1 MILAA
6 GLGTRLRPLT
16 DHTPKALLDVGGV
29 PIIERVARRLIAA
42 GADRLIIN
50 TAHLAQQ
57 IEDYVRARD
66 GFGVE
71 AVFSREDPGPLET
84 GGALLAARAHFR
96 GDAPFFLH
104 NADILSDVPLG
115 DMYAAHGADGDPLA
129 TLAVLDRPTT
139 RRLLF
144 DDAGLLGRTDEGKG
158 LDLRVRAPVGEVRA
172 LPFAGIH
179 VLSPRIFALLTERGA
194 FSILDPY
201 LRLAGAGERIRPYRV
216 DGHTWIDIGKPEQLQ
231 QARNTFDKP
240 DAGPLLAR
248 PGGLDDGADQDATGR
263 TR

>member
-57 IEDYVRARD
+57 IEDYVRAAD

-71 AVFSREDPGPLET
+71 AIFSREDPGPQET
-84 GGALLAARAHFR
+84 GGALLAAAAHFR
-96 GDAPFFLH
+96 KDAPFFLH
-104 NADILSDVPLG
+104 NADILSDIPLEG
-115 DMYAAHGADGDPLA
+115 MYAAHRGAGDPLA
-129 TLAVLDRPTT
+129 TVAVLDRPTS
-139 RRLLF
+139 RKLLF

-158 LDLRVRAPVGEVRA
+158 LDLRVRPPAGEVRA
-172 LPFAGIH
+172 IPFAGIH
-179 VLSPRIFALLTERGA
+179 VISPRIFGLLTERGA

-201 LRLAGAGERIRPYRV
+201 LRLAAAGERILPFRV
-216 DGHTWIDIGKPEQLQ
+216 DGHTWIDIGRPEQLE
-231 QARNTFDKP
+231 QARRSF
-240 DAGPLLAR
+240 G
-248 PGGLDDGADQDATGR
+248 
-263 TR
+263 

>member
-29 PIIERVARRLIAA
+29 PILERVARRLIAA

-50 TAHLAQQ
+50 TAHLAEQ
-57 IEDYVRARD
+57 IEAFVRARD

-71 AVFSREDPGPLET
+71 AILSREEPGPLET
-84 GGALLAARAHFR
+84 GGALLAARPHFR
-96 GDAPFFLH
+96 ADAPFFLH

-115 DMYAAHGADGDPLA
+115 EMYAAHLAAGDPLA
-129 TLAVLDRPTT
+129 TLAVLDRPTA

-144 DDAGLLGRTDEGKG
+144 DDEGLLGRTDDGKG
-158 LDLRVRAPVGEVRA
+158 LDLRVRPLVGEVRA

-179 VLSPRIFALLTERGA
+179 VISPRIFDRLTERGA

-201 LRLAGAGERIRPYRV
+201 LRLAAEGQLILPFRV
-216 DGHTWIDIGKPEQLQ
+216 DGCTWIDIGRPAQLED
-231 QARNTFDKP
+231 ARRRFP
-240 DAGPLLAR
+240 AA
-248 PGGLDDGADQDATGR
+248 
-263 TR
+263 

>member
-1 MILAA
+1 MDAMILAA

-16 DHTPKALLDVGGV
+16 DRIPKALIDVGGM

-57 IEDYVRARD
+57 IEDYVRSMD

-84 GGALLAARAHFR
+84 GGALLAAEAHFR
-96 GDAPFFLH
+96 KDAPFFLH
-104 NADILSDVPLG
+104 NADILSGIPL
-115 DMYAAHGADGDPLA
+115 DEMYAAHLAAGDPLA
-129 TLAVLDRPTT
+129 TVAVMHRTTT
-139 RRLLF
+139 RSMLF
-144 DDAGLLGRTDEGKG
+144 DDDGLLGRTDQAKG
-158 LDLRVRAPVGEVRA
+158 VDLRVRPAAGEVRS

-179 VLSPRIFALLTERGA
+179 VISPRIFGLMTERGA

-201 LRLAGAGERIRPYRV
+201 LRLAAAGERIRPWHA
-216 DGHTWIDIGKPEQLQ
+216 DGYAWVDIGRPEQLEE
-231 QARNTFDKP
+231 ARRRF
-240 DAGPLLAR
+240 
-248 PGGLDDGADQDATGR
+248 GGG
-263 TR
+263 

>member
-57 IEDYVRARD
+57 IEDFVRSRD

-84 GGALLAARAHFR
+84 GGALLAAEEHFR

-104 NADILSDVPLG
+104 NADILSDIPLG
-115 DMYAAHGADGDPLA
+115 EVYAAHEAADDPLA
-129 TLAVLDRPTT
+129 TVAVLDRPTS
-139 RRLLF
+139 RKLLF

-158 LDLRVRAPVGEVRA
+158 LDLRVRPPVGEVA
-172 LPFAGIH
+172 AIPFAGIH
-179 VLSPRIFALLTERGA
+179 VISPRIFALLTERGA

-201 LRLAGAGERIRPYRV
+201 LRLAAAGERVLPFRV
-216 DGHTWIDIGKPEQLQ
+216 DGYTWIDIGRPEQLE
-231 QARNTFDKP
+231 QARRSF
-240 DAGPLLAR
+240 G
-248 PGGLDDGADQDATGR
+248 
-263 TR
+263 

>member
-57 IEDYVRARD
+57 IEDFVRSTD

-84 GGALLAARAHFR
+84 GGALLAAEPHFR

-104 NADILSDVPLG
+104 NADILSDIPLG
-115 DMYAAHGADGDPLA
+115 EVYAAHEAAGDPLA
-129 TLAVLDRPTT
+129 TVAVLDRPTS
-139 RRLLF
+139 RKLLF

-158 LDLRVRAPVGEVRA
+158 LDLRVRAPVGEVA
-172 LPFAGIH
+172 AIPFAGIH
-179 VLSPRIFALLTERGA
+179 VISPRIFGLLTERGA

-201 LRLAGAGERIRPYRV
+201 LRLAAAGERVLPFRV
-216 DGHTWIDIGKPEQLQ
+216 DGYTWIDIGRPEQLE
-231 QARNTFDKP
+231 QARRSF
-240 DAGPLLAR
+240 G
-248 PGGLDDGADQDATGR
+248 
-263 TR
+263 

>member
-16 DHTPKALLDVGGV
+16 DHTPKALLDVGGM

-57 IEDYVRARD
+57 IEDFVRAAD

-71 AVFSREDPGPLET
+71 AIFSREDPGPQET
-84 GGALLAARAHFR
+84 GGALLAAAAHFR

-104 NADILSDVPLG
+104 NADILSDIPLEG
-115 DMYAAHGADGDPLA
+115 MYAAHRGVGDPLA
-129 TLAVLDRPTT
+129 TVAVLDRPTS
-139 RRLLF
+139 RKLLF

-158 LDLRVRAPVGEVRA
+158 LDLRVRPPVGEVRA
-172 LPFAGIH
+172 IPFAGIH
-179 VLSPRIFALLTERGA
+179 VISPRIFGLLTERGA

-201 LRLAGAGERIRPYRV
+201 LRLAAAGERILPFRV
-216 DGHTWIDIGKPEQLQ
+216 DGHMWIDIGRPEQLE
-231 QARNTFDKP
+231 QARRSF
-240 DAGPLLAR
+240 G
-248 PGGLDDGADQDATGR
+248 
-263 TR
+263 

>member
-29 PIIERVARRLIAA
+29 PIIERVARRLIEA

-71 AVFSREDPGPLET
+71 TIFSREDPGPLET
-84 GGALLAARAHFR
+84 GGALLAAEPHFR
-96 GDAPFFLH
+96 GGAPFLLH
-104 NADILSDVPLG
+104 NADILSAIPLG
-115 DMYAAHGADGDPLA
+115 GMYAAHLAAGDPLA
-129 TLAVLDRPTT
+129 SLAVLDRPTS

-144 DDAGLLGRTDEGKG
+144 DDDGLLGRTDEGKG
-158 LDLRVRAPVGEVRA
+158 LDLRVRPPAGEVRA
-172 LPFAGIH
+172 VPFAGIH
-179 VLSPRIFALLTERGA
+179 VISPRIFGLLTERGA

-201 LRLAGAGERIRPYRV
+201 LRLAGAGERILPFRV
-216 DGHTWIDIGKPEQLQ
+216 DGHTWIDIGRPEQLEE
-231 QARNTFDKP
+231 ARQTF
-240 DAGPLLAR
+240 G
-248 PGGLDDGADQDATGR
+248 
-263 TR
+263 

>member
-16 DHTPKALLDVGGV
+16 DHTPKALLDVGGM
-29 PIIERVARRLIAA
+29 PIIERVARRLIEA

-57 IEDYVRARD
+57 IEDFVRSRD

-115 DMYAAHGADGDPLA
+115 EMYAAHGAAGDPLA
-129 TLAVLDRPTT
+129 TVAVLDRPTK

-144 DDAGLLGRTDEGKG
+144 DDRGLLGRTDEGKE
-158 LDLRVRAPVGEVRA
+158 LRLRVREPEGEMRA

-179 VLSPRIFALLTERGA
+179 VISPRIFDLLTERGA

-201 LRLAGAGERIRPYRV
+201 LRLSAAGERILPFRV
-216 DGHTWIDIGKPEQLQ
+216 DGCTWIDIGRPEQLE
-231 QARNTFDKP
+231 QARRRF
-240 DAGPLLAR
+240 G
-248 PGGLDDGADQDATGR
+248 
-263 TR
+263 